1 MAAAAAV
8 EEVEAAAVEGAE
20 VAAAATA
27 AVLEIQDPRTVRLQ
41 AEVPPGSHG
50 HHLLR
55 DHPVQEI
62 ELHRGRRIEHPP
74 GPGIKSLPDPV
85 LLLDPVTL
93 TIPTTLT
100 GLRTQVAHRIEHGQV
115 PAVIVT

>member
-1 MAAAAAV
+1 MAAVAV
-8 EEVEAAAVEGAE
+8 EAVAAAAVEGAE

-27 AVLEIQDPRTVRLQ
+27 AVLEIQVPRTARLQ
-41 AEVPPGSHG
+41 AEVRPGNHG

-55 DHPVQEI
+55 DPPVQEI

-74 GPGIKSLPDPV
+74 GRGIKSLLDPV
-85 LLLDPVTL
+85 LLPDPVTL
-93 TIPTTLT
+93 PIPATLT